1 MVNEIAQVKVKNTF
15 LSRVYGWMTLALV
28 ISGVTAFLA
37 ATNETIIR
45 LTIGNGFGFLI
56 LAVAELALVW
66 WLTASI
72 HKISSGA
79 AFFAFILYSVLNG
92 VTLSSIFLV
101 YKIESIFMV
110 FFISAG
116 MFAAMAVYGTV
127 TKSSLS
133 SFGKFFAMAL
143 VGIIIASLVNFLLR
157 SPMLDWFLS
166 IITVVIFTGLTA
178 YDAQKMLAVSGNAS
192 DDEMFRK
199 ASVIGALDLYLD
211 FINIFLAMLRLFGRR
226 RNLLHSKLTLK
237 NPQ

>member
-133 SFGKFFAMAL
+133 SFGKYFAMAL
-143 VGIIIASLVNFLLR
+143 VGIIIASLVNFFLR

-178 YDAQKMLAVSGNAS
+178 YDAQKMLAVSNNAS
-192 DDEMFRK
+192 DDEVFKK
-199 ASVIGALDLYLD
+199 ASVIGALELYLD

-226 RNLLHSKLTLK
+226 RD
-237 NPQ
+237 

>member
-15 LSRVYGWMTLALV
+15 LSRVYGWMTFALV

-133 SFGKFFAMAL
+133 SFGKYFAMAL
-143 VGIIIASLVNFLLR
+143 VGIIIASLVNFFLR

-178 YDAQKMLAVSGNAS
+178 YDAQKMLAVSRNAS

-226 RNLLHSKLTLK
+226 RD
-237 NPQ
+237 

>member
-72 HKISSGA
+72 HKISSGV

-133 SFGKFFAMAL
+133 SFGKYFAMAL
-143 VGIIIASLVNFLLR
+143 VGIIIASLVNFFLR

-166 IITVVIFTGLTA
+166 IITVVLFTGLTA
-178 YDAQKMLAVSGNAS
+178 YDAQKMLAVSNNAS
-192 DDEMFRK
+192 DDEVFKK
-199 ASVIGALDLYLD
+199 ASVIGALELYLD

-226 RNLLHSKLTLK
+226 RD
-237 NPQ
+237 

>member
-133 SFGKFFAMAL
+133 SFGKYFAMAL

-178 YDAQKMLAVSGNAS
+178 YDAQKMLAISNNAS
-192 DDEMFRK
+192 DDEVFKK
-199 ASVIGALDLYLD
+199 ASVIGALELYLN

-226 RNLLHSKLTLK
+226 RD
-237 NPQ
+237 

>member
-166 IITVVIFTGLTA
+166 IIMVVIFTGLTA

-226 RNLLHSKLTLK
+226 RN
-237 NPQ
+237 

>member
-133 SFGKFFAMAL
+133 SFGKYFAMAL

-166 IITVVIFTGLTA
+166 IITVVLFTGLTA
-178 YDAQKMLAVSGNAS
+178 YDAQKMLAVSNNAS
-192 DDEMFRK
+192 DDEVFKK
-199 ASVIGALDLYLD
+199 ASVIGALDLYID

-226 RNLLHSKLTLK
+226 RN
-237 NPQ
+237 

>member
-178 YDAQKMLAVSGNAS
+178 YDAQKMLAVSNNAS
-192 DDEMFRK
+192 DDEVFKK
-199 ASVIGALDLYLD
+199 ASVIGALELYLD

-226 RNLLHSKLTLK
+226 RD
-237 NPQ
+237 

>member
-92 VTLSSIFLV
+92 VTLSSVFLV

-133 SFGKFFAMAL
+133 SFDKYFAMAL

-166 IITVVIFTGLTA
+166 IITVVLFTGLTA
-178 YDAQKMLAVSGNAS
+178 YDAQKMLAVSNNAS
-192 DDEMFRK
+192 DDEVFKK
-199 ASVIGALDLYLD
+199 ASVIGALELYLD

-226 RNLLHSKLTLK
+226 RD
-237 NPQ
+237 

>member
-133 SFGKFFAMAL
+133 SFGKYFAMAL
-143 VGIIIASLVNFLLR
+143 VGIIIASLVNFFLR

-178 YDAQKMLAVSGNAS
+178 YDAQKMLAVSRNAS

-226 RNLLHSKLTLK
+226 RD
-237 NPQ
+237 

>member
-92 VTLSSIFLV
+92 VTLSSVFLV

-133 SFGKFFAMAL
+133 SFGKYFAMAL

-166 IITVVIFTGLTA
+166 IITVVLFTGLTA

-199 ASVIGALDLYLD
+199 VSVIGALDLYLD

-226 RNLLHSKLTLK
+226 RN
-237 NPQ
+237 

>member
-37 ATNETIIR
+37 TTNETIIR

-92 VTLSSIFLV
+92 VTLSSVFLV

-133 SFGKFFAMAL
+133 SFGKYFAMAL

-166 IITVVIFTGLTA
+166 IITVVLFTGLTA
-178 YDAQKMLAVSGNAS
+178 YDAQKMLAVSNNAS
-192 DDEMFRK
+192 DDEVFK
-199 ASVIGALDLYLD
+199 KVSVIGALELYLD

-226 RNLLHSKLTLK
+226 RD
-237 NPQ
+237 

>member
-133 SFGKFFAMAL
+133 SFGKYFAMAH

-166 IITVVIFTGLTA
+166 IITVVLFTGLTA
-178 YDAQKMLAVSGNAS
+178 YDAQKMLAVSNNAS
-192 DDEMFRK
+192 DDEVFKK

-226 RNLLHSKLTLK
+226 RN
-237 NPQ
+237 

>member
-178 YDAQKMLAVSGNAS
+178 YDAQKMLAVSRNAS

-226 RNLLHSKLTLK
+226 RN
-237 NPQ
+237 

>member
-133 SFGKFFAMAL
+133 SFGKYFAMAL

-166 IITVVIFTGLTA
+166 IITVVLFTGLTA
-178 YDAQKMLAVSGNAS
+178 YDAQKMLAVSNNAS
-192 DDEMFRK
+192 DDEVFK
-199 ASVIGALDLYLD
+199 KVSVIGALDLYLD

-226 RNLLHSKLTLK
+226 RD
-237 NPQ
+237 

>member
-133 SFGKFFAMAL
+133 SFGKYFAMAL

-178 YDAQKMLAVSGNAS
+178 YDAQKMLAVSRNAS

-211 FINIFLAMLRLFGRR
+211 VINIFLAMLRLFGRR
-226 RNLLHSKLTLK
+226 RN
-237 NPQ
+237 

>member
-133 SFGKFFAMAL
+133 SFGKYFAMAL

-166 IITVVIFTGLTA
+166 IVTVVIFTGLTA
-178 YDAQKMLAVSGNAS
+178 YDAQKMLAVSRNAS

-226 RNLLHSKLTLK
+226 RD
-237 NPQ
+237 

>member
-133 SFGKFFAMAL
+133 SFGKYFAMAL

-192 DDEMFRK
+192 DDEVFK
-199 ASVIGALDLYLD
+199 KVSVIGALELYLD

-226 RNLLHSKLTLK
+226 RD
-237 NPQ
+237 

>member
-15 LSRVYGWMTLALV
+15 LSRVYAWMTLALV

-133 SFGKFFAMAL
+133 SFGKYFAMAL

-166 IITVVIFTGLTA
+166 IITVVLFTGLTA
-178 YDAQKMLAVSGNAS
+178 YDAQKMLAVSNNAS
-192 DDEMFRK
+192 DDEVFKK
-199 ASVIGALDLYLD
+199 ASVIGALELYLD

-226 RNLLHSKLTLK
+226 RD
-237 NPQ
+237 

>member
-133 SFGKFFAMAL
+133 SFGKYFAMAL
-143 VGIIIASLVNFLLR
+143 VGIIIASLVNFFLR

-178 YDAQKMLAVSGNAS
+178 YDAQKMLAVSRNAS
-192 DDEMFRK
+192 DDEVFKK
-199 ASVIGALDLYLD
+199 ASVIGALELYLD

-226 RNLLHSKLTLK
+226 RD
-237 NPQ
+237 

>member
-133 SFGKFFAMAL
+133 SFGKYFAMAL

-166 IITVVIFTGLTA
+166 MITVVLFTGLTA
-178 YDAQKMLAVSGNAS
+178 YDAQKMLAVSNNAS
-192 DDEMFRK
+192 DDEVFKK
-199 ASVIGALDLYLD
+199 ASVIGALELYLD

-226 RNLLHSKLTLK
+226 RD
-237 NPQ
+237 

>member
-92 VTLSSIFLV
+92 VTLSSVFLV

-133 SFGKFFAMAL
+133 SFGKYFAMAL

-178 YDAQKMLAVSGNAS
+178 YDAQKMLAVSRNAS

-226 RNLLHSKLTLK
+226 RD
-237 NPQ
+237 

>member
-1 MVNEIAQVKVKNTF
+1 
-15 LSRVYGWMTLALV
+15 MTLALV

-92 VTLSSIFLV
+92 VTLSSVFLV

-133 SFGKFFAMAL
+133 SFGKYFAMAL

-166 IITVVIFTGLTA
+166 IITVVLFTGLTA
-178 YDAQKMLAVSGNAS
+178 YDAQKMLAVSNNAS
-192 DDEMFRK
+192 DDEVFKK
-199 ASVIGALDLYLD
+199 ASVIGALELYLD

-226 RNLLHSKLTLK
+226 RD
-237 NPQ
+237 

>member
-92 VTLSSIFLV
+92 VTLSSVFLV

-133 SFGKFFAMAL
+133 SFGKYFAMAL

-166 IITVVIFTGLTA
+166 IITVVLFTGLTA
-178 YDAQKMLAVSGNAS
+178 YDAQKMLAVSNNAS
-192 DDEMFRK
+192 DDEVFKK
-199 ASVIGALDLYLD
+199 ASVIGALELYLD

-226 RNLLHSKLTLK
+226 RD
-237 NPQ
+237 

>member
-92 VTLSSIFLV
+92 VTLSSVFLV

-133 SFGKFFAMAL
+133 SFGKYFAMAL

-199 ASVIGALDLYLD
+199 VSVIGALDLYLD

-226 RNLLHSKLTLK
+226 RN
-237 NPQ
+237 

>member
-192 DDEMFRK
+192 DDEMLRK

-226 RNLLHSKLTLK
+226 RD
-237 NPQ
+237 

>member
-1 MVNEIAQVKVKNTF
+1 MLNEIAQVKVKNTF

-92 VTLSSIFLV
+92 VTLSSVFLV

-133 SFGKFFAMAL
+133 SFGKYFAMAL

-166 IITVVIFTGLTA
+166 IITVVLFTGLTA
-178 YDAQKMLAVSGNAS
+178 YDAQKMLAVSNNAS
-192 DDEMFRK
+192 DDEVFKK
-199 ASVIGALDLYLD
+199 ASVIGALELYLD

-226 RNLLHSKLTLK
+226 RD
-237 NPQ
+237 

>member
-15 LSRVYGWMTLALV
+15 LSRVYGWMALALV

-92 VTLSSIFLV
+92 VTLSSVFLV

-133 SFGKFFAMAL
+133 SFGKYFAMAL

-166 IITVVIFTGLTA
+166 IITVVLFTGLTA
-178 YDAQKMLAVSGNAS
+178 YDAQKMLAVSNNAS
-192 DDEMFRK
+192 DDEVFKK
-199 ASVIGALDLYLD
+199 ASVIGALELYLD

-226 RNLLHSKLTLK
+226 RD
-237 NPQ
+237 

>member
-133 SFGKFFAMAL
+133 SFGKYFAMAL

-166 IITVVIFTGLTA
+166 IITVVLFTGLTA
-178 YDAQKMLAVSGNAS
+178 YDAQKMLAVSNNAS
-192 DDEMFRK
+192 DDEVFKK
-199 ASVIGALDLYLD
+199 ASVIGALELYLD

-226 RNLLHSKLTLK
+226 RN
-237 NPQ
+237 

>member
-92 VTLSSIFLV
+92 VTLSSVFLV

-178 YDAQKMLAVSGNAS
+178 YDAQKMLAVSNNAS
-192 DDEMFRK
+192 DDEVFKK
-199 ASVIGALDLYLD
+199 ASVIGALELYLD

-226 RNLLHSKLTLK
+226 RD
-237 NPQ
+237 

>member
-192 DDEMFRK
+192 DDEVFK
-199 ASVIGALDLYLD
+199 KVSVIGALELYLD

-226 RNLLHSKLTLK
+226 RD
-237 NPQ
+237 

>member
-1 MVNEIAQVKVKNTF
+1 MLNEIAQVKVKNTF

-92 VTLSSIFLV
+92 VTLSSVFLV

-133 SFGKFFAMAL
+133 SFGKYFAMAL

-166 IITVVIFTGLTA
+166 IITVVLFTGLTA
-178 YDAQKMLAVSGNAS
+178 YDAQKMLAVSNNAS
-192 DDEMFRK
+192 DDEVFK
-199 ASVIGALDLYLD
+199 KVSVIGALELYLD

-226 RNLLHSKLTLK
+226 RD
-237 NPQ
+237 

>member
-92 VTLSSIFLV
+92 VTLSSVFLV

-133 SFGKFFAMAL
+133 SFGKYFAMAL
-143 VGIIIASLVNFLLR
+143 VGIIIASLVNFFLR

-178 YDAQKMLAVSGNAS
+178 YDAQKMLAVSRNAS
-192 DDEMFRK
+192 DDEVFKK
-199 ASVIGALDLYLD
+199 ASVIGALELYLD

-226 RNLLHSKLTLK
+226 RD
-237 NPQ
+237 

>member
-166 IITVVIFTGLTA
+166 IITVVLFTGLTA
-178 YDAQKMLAVSGNAS
+178 YDAQKMLAVSNNAS
-192 DDEMFRK
+192 DDEVFKK
-199 ASVIGALDLYLD
+199 ASVIGALELYLD

-226 RNLLHSKLTLK
+226 RD
-237 NPQ
+237 

>member
-37 ATNETIIR
+37 TTNETIIR

-133 SFGKFFAMAL
+133 SFGKYFAMAL

-166 IITVVIFTGLTA
+166 IITVVLFTGLTA
-178 YDAQKMLAVSGNAS
+178 YDAQKMLAVSNNAS
-192 DDEMFRK
+192 DDEVFKK
-199 ASVIGALDLYLD
+199 ASVIGALELYLD

-226 RNLLHSKLTLK
+226 RD
-237 NPQ
+237 

>member
-116 MFAAMAVYGTV
+116 MFAALAVYGTV

-133 SFGKFFAMAL
+133 SFGKYFAMAL
-143 VGIIIASLVNFLLR
+143 VGIIIASLVNFFLR

-178 YDAQKMLAVSGNAS
+178 YDAQKMLAVSRNAS

-226 RNLLHSKLTLK
+226 RN
-237 NPQ
+237 

>member
-133 SFGKFFAMAL
+133 SFGKYFAMAL
-143 VGIIIASLVNFLLR
+143 VGIIIASLVNFFLR

-166 IITVVIFTGLTA
+166 IITVVLFTGLTA
-178 YDAQKMLAVSGNAS
+178 YDAQKMLAVSNNAS
-192 DDEMFRK
+192 DDEVFKK
-199 ASVIGALDLYLD
+199 ASVIGALELYLD

-226 RNLLHSKLTLK
+226 RD
-237 NPQ
+237 

>member
-37 ATNETIIR
+37 TTNETIIR

-92 VTLSSIFLV
+92 VTLSSVFLV

-133 SFGKFFAMAL
+133 SFGKYFAMAL

-166 IITVVIFTGLTA
+166 IITVVLFTGLTA
-178 YDAQKMLAVSGNAS
+178 YDAQKMLAVSNNAS
-192 DDEMFRK
+192 DDEVFKK
-199 ASVIGALDLYLD
+199 ASVIGALELYLD

-226 RNLLHSKLTLK
+226 RD
-237 NPQ
+237 

>member
-1 MVNEIAQVKVKNTF
+1 
-15 LSRVYGWMTLALV
+15 MTLALV

-166 IITVVIFTGLTA
+166 IITVVLFTGLTA
-178 YDAQKMLAVSGNAS
+178 YDAQKMLAVSNNAS
-192 DDEMFRK
+192 DDEVFK
-199 ASVIGALDLYLD
+199 KVSVIGALELYLD

-226 RNLLHSKLTLK
+226 RD
-237 NPQ
+237 

>member
-92 VTLSSIFLV
+92 VTLSSVFLV

-133 SFGKFFAMAL
+133 SFGKYFAMAL
-143 VGIIIASLVNFLLR
+143 VGIIIASLVNFFLR

-226 RNLLHSKLTLK
+226 RN
-237 NPQ
+237 

>member
-166 IITVVIFTGLTA
+166 IITVVLFTGLTA
-178 YDAQKMLAVSGNAS
+178 YDAQKMLAVSNNAS
-192 DDEMFRK
+192 DDEVFKK
-199 ASVIGALDLYLD
+199 ASVIGALELYLD

-226 RNLLHSKLTLK
+226 RN
-237 NPQ
+237 